1 MKLHQK
7 ILTAV
12 LLVMIGIV
20 MGMAYMLLR
29 GYYSPFTP
37 TKVAVTE
44 VMRSA
49 ASAETAPEV
58 TGFPAFSVRD
68 IAQMVV
74 PTVVYI
80 ETSVNARAVM
90 PRDENHNFEEDF
102 WERVIP
108 RGRSNAVGS
117 GVLISGDGF
126 IITNNHVVAGGRDL
140 RVTLHDKR
148 QFPARIVG
156 RDPSTDLAV
165 IKIEGDELPH
175 IVLGDS
181 DYVEVGDWVMAVGNP
196 LRLRSTITAGI
207 VSALSRDVQI
217 INDRMRIESFIQTDA
232 AINRGNSGGALVNTA
247 GELIGINTAIAT
259 ENGMNQGYGFA
270 IPINMAFKIARDLM
284 EFGQVQRAFLGV
296 SIVSVDQRRA
306 RQLDMPRIK
315 GVEISG
321 LVTGGAAEVSGLRQ
335 GDVITRVNRR
345 TVNEPNELQAQIALF
360 RPNETV
366 EISVWRNGAEEIK
379 FITLAGLDN
388 PAISE
393 WTAPEASP
401 EELMAPFGQ
410 DFRGGPFHEGPD
422 HSEPEGEGE
431 EEEDR
436 NVAPE
441 ADSETGTG
449 TEPYTEEEREPATA
463 SFDRGFSVTE
473 LHIEAHRQLGLQ
485 LMVTQVRRFS
495 EARRAGL
502 RTNDIVLAINGLR
515 VENVE
520 NFEQMMQAAGGSK
533 IELMVMRGATIL
545 QIQIE

>member
-1 MKLHQK
+1 MKLHQV
-7 ILTAV
+7 ILTSV

-20 MGMAYMLLR
+20 MGMGYMMLR

-37 TKVAVTE
+37 TRVEVTE
-44 VMRSA
+44 VMRST
-49 ASAETAPEV
+49 SSTEVAPGL
-58 TGFPAFSVRD
+58 TDFPAFSARD
-68 IAQMVV
+68 VAQMVL

-80 ETSVNARAVM
+80 ETTVNPRTAM
-90 PRDENHNFEEDF
+90 PQDDNHNFGEEF
-102 WERVIP
+102 WERFIP

-126 IITNNHVVAGGRDL
+126 IITNNHVIAGGRDV

-165 IKIEGDELPH
+165 IKIEGNALPH

-321 LVTGGAAEVSGLRQ
+321 LVTGGAAEMSGLRQ

-345 TVNEPNELQAQIALF
+345 SVNEPNELQAQIALF

-393 WTAPEASP
+393 WTAPQSTP
-401 EELMAPFGQ
+401 EELMLPFEEDYFRSPGPAPSDPG
-410 DFRGGPFHEGPD
+410 DDDETAESVPAPD
-422 HSEPEGEGE
+422 SENERSTEPEAG
-431 EEEDR
+431 
-436 NVAPE
+436 
-441 ADSETGTG
+441 
-449 TEPYTEEEREPATA
+449 EREPATA
-463 SFDRGFSVTE
+463 TFDRGFSVTE

-485 LMVTQVRRFS
+485 VMVTQVRRFS
-495 EARRAGL
+495 AARSAGL
-502 RTNDIVLAINGLR
+502 RTNDIILAINGLR
-515 VENVE
+515 VETVE
-520 NFEQMMQAAGGSK
+520 QFEQMMLAAGGSK
-533 IELMVMRGATIL
+533 VDLMVMRGATIL
-545 QIQIE
+545 QLELE